1 MRKSGKRGMPMKK
14 QFLLLILFGWLALP
28 LFQQEQYEITVTNI
42 AVPARVLDGDR
53 FIDNLTIGDFELLE
67 DGVPQKIQAL
77 YLVRN
82 KILER
87 KETLQE
93 FDPSFNRS
101 FYLLFQMTEYNPKLT
116 ELIDYLFNQVIL
128 SGDNLLL
135 QTPMKNYGLSPQAFA
150 TKPKKVLAD
159 DMNSLL
165 KKDIKNGN
173 TEYNS
178 LLSDLKRIVRN
189 ISGVSPMR
197 DMEETDSTAPM
208 GLEYMLNR
216 YKETIQ
222 RMDQNRLMDEKK
234 ILRFAY
240 ALKRVPG
247 QKNVFFIY
255 QREFRPEIQPM
266 VLNQLMSMYQDDP
279 NIMGDLQDLFQYY
292 TRDIS
297 LNTDIIKKAFADSS
311 VNFNFIYMNKEP
323 ENVSGVNMKE
333 QSEDVFRVFS
343 QVAQAT
349 GGVSDSSQNPVASFE
364 HAIKSSE
371 IYYLLYYSPQNYK
384 KDGQFKNITLKV
396 KDQNDTVLHRL
407 GYFAE

>member
-1 MRKSGKRGMPMKK
+1 MPMKK

>member
-1 MRKSGKRGMPMKK
+1 MPMKK

-128 SGDNLLL
+128 PGDNLLL

-297 LNTDIIKKAFADSS
+297 LNADIIKKAFADSS

-323 ENVSGVNMKE
+323 ENVSGVSMKE

-349 GGVSDSSQNPVASFE
+349 GGIADSSQNPVAGFE
-364 HAIKSSE
+364 HAIKSSQ

-384 KDGQFKNITLKV
+384 KDGQFKNISLKV

-407 GYFAE
+407 GYFAD